1 HQKSKIR
8 STPWGEMTYID
19 YKHRVEF
26 GIEEYAEI
34 DRYAK
39 EVGLQWFAS
48 PWDTDSVDFL
58 ENEFDALTYTV
69 ASRSEDSHVGRDGRG
84 VKTRTLPLYTRR
96 RRCARPR
103 GAR

>member
-1 HQKSKIR
+1 KQLMDVAVTAGAQAVKFQKRNPEVAVPEHQKSKIR

-48 PWDTDSVDFL
+48 RGTPPPSTS
-58 ENEFDALTYTV
+58 AT
-69 ASRSEDSHVGRDGRG
+69 AGAIRSAARW
-84 VKTRTLPLYTRR
+84 P
-96 RRCARPR
+96 RPR
-103 GAR
+103 